1 MNLAQLVKSQTLATL
16 LQALDAAGE
25 LTAGRTVQARLASLE
40 PDGTATAMIGETK
53 VALVLAGPQAR
64 QAALQPGATLMLR
77 LDPPEQPGG
86 DLRATLVEVRPPS
99 ASSAGQV
106 QPQQAQTPASAQPNT
121 SPAPL
126 PASARPPSAP
136 VPSSPAPQV
145 ASAPA
150 TAAPQT
156 AHPPSPV
163 AVQQALLQQALQT
176 LGPSAAQAAI
186 PTSTATA
193 PAPAAPAGQ
202 APASGAAT
210 TPTASAL
217 ATAAASPAIPTAAVA
232 RAMAGPLLGPV
243 LQRQAGLAPLFANL
257 RALAQG
263 SISLALPKTLPPAI
277 QQVLAQAVPA
287 ERQAPT
293 ATRLKEAFQA
303 SGLFLDMRQAAGLPM
318 PRQDD
323 LKAGLQALRET
334 LLPIIDALSPNPKA
348 DRQDHGGLQG
358 AGQQADA
365 TSIDQ
370 PAHLAPPR
378 RDGPLA
384 PQPAVEPSLAPGEKP
399 LAIAETLLDQTE
411 AALDRIKL
419 TQYAS
424 LPLEPAR
431 QDAVQPAQRWLA
443 EIPLAF
449 QQGITMLPLQVE
461 RDAPRRDVQGVTPPV
476 WRIRFALDVEPMGPL
491 QGVVTLQGRDV
502 GVSIWAEREETSQL
516 LRGAAPGLEGALLD
530 ADFASGAID
539 IHTGQPRVM
548 QPTAGQFLDRLS

>member
-16 LQALDAAGE
+16 LQALDASGE
-25 LTAGRTVQARLASLE
+25 LTAGRTVQARLTSLD

-53 VALVLAGPQAR
+53 VALLLAGPQAR
-64 QAALQPGATLMLR
+64 QAVLQPGATLLLR

-99 ASSAGQV
+99 
-106 QPQQAQTPASAQPNT
+106 TPASGQAQPQ
-121 SPAPL
+121 PAPAPQPVQAATP
-126 PASARPPSAP
+126 PASASAPARSAPTSAP
-136 VPSSPAPQV
+136 VPAPQ
-145 ASAPA
+145 PA
-150 TAAPQT
+150 ATPALAVTQV

-163 AVQQALLQQALQT
+163 AVQQAFLQQALQT
-176 LGPSAAQAAI
+176 RGLPAAQPAGSPPVAAGATPAASSAAG
-186 PTSTATA
+186 
-193 PAPAAPAGQ
+193 PAPAT
-202 APASGAAT
+202 AA
-210 TPTASAL
+210 
-217 ATAAASPAIPTAAVA
+217 ATAAASALTAATA
-232 RAMAGPLLGPV
+232 RAVAGPLLGPM

-257 RALAQG
+257 HAIAQG

-277 QQVLAQAVPA
+277 QQVLAQALPA
-287 ERQAPT
+287 ERQVPT
-293 ATRLKEAFQA
+293 AAKLREAFQA
-303 SGLFLDMRQAAGLPM
+303 SGLFLDARQAAGLPA
-318 PRQDD
+318 PRQGD
-323 LKAGLQALRET
+323 LKAGLQMLRET
-334 LLPIIDALSPNPKA
+334 LLPIIDALSPDPKA
-348 DRQDHGGLQG
+348 GRHDHSNGQT
-358 AGQQADA
+358 ADQQAGA
-365 TSIDQ
+365 TDPS
-370 PAHLAPPR
+370 ARLAPPR
-378 RDGPLA
+378 RDGPLS
-384 PQPAVEPSLAPGEKP
+384 PQPALEPSLAPGEKP

-431 QDAVQPAQRWLA
+431 QDGAQPAQRWLA

-461 RDAPRRDVQGVTPPV
+461 RDAPRRDAQGASLPI

>member
-1 MNLAQLVKSQTLATL
+1 MNLAQLVKSQTFATL

-40 PDGTATAMIGETK
+40 PDGTATAMIGDSK

-64 QAALQPGATLMLR
+64 QAALQPGATLLLR

-86 DLRATLVEVRPPS
+86 DLRATLVEVRPPA
-99 ASSAGQV
+99 ASTTGQA
-106 QPQQAQTPASAQPNT
+106 QPQPA
-121 SPAPL
+121 
-126 PASARPPSAP
+126 
-136 VPSSPAPQV
+136 PAPQPAQPTAPPAPAAAPARPTPATV
-145 ASAPA
+145 LPPAPQPAATSAPA
-150 TAAPQT
+150 TTAQA

-163 AVQQALLQQALQT
+163 AMQQALLQQALKA
-176 LGPSAAQAAI
+176 LGLPAAQAA
-186 PTSTATA
+186 AT
-193 PAPAAPAGQ
+193 PPAAAG
-202 APASGAAT
+202 AASTNSPASPT
-210 TPTASAL
+210 T
-217 ATAAASPAIPTAAVA
+217 AASPAAPVITAATA
-232 RAMAGPLLGPV
+232 RAIAGPLLGPM
-243 LQRQAGLAPLFANL
+243 LQQQGGLAPLFANL
-257 RALAQG
+257 RAIAQG

-277 QQVLAQAVPA
+277 QQVLAQAIPA

-293 ATRLKEAFQA
+293 AARLKEAFQA
-303 SGLFLDMRQAAGLPM
+303 SGLFLDARQAAALPA
-318 PRQDD
+318 PRQGD

-334 LLPIIDALSPNPKA
+334 LLPIIDALSPDPKA
-348 DRQDHGGLQG
+348 SRHEHGNDQAADQQAG
-358 AGQQADA
+358 AGDPS
-365 TSIDQ
+365 TR
-370 PAHLAPPR
+370 LAPPR

-384 PQPAVEPSLAPGEKP
+384 PQPAVEPSLSPGEKP

-431 QDAVQPAQRWLA
+431 QDGTQPAQRWLA

-449 QQGITMLPLQVE
+449 QQGISMLPLQVE
-461 RDAPRRDVQGVTPPV
+461 RDPPRRDAQGVSPPV

>member
-16 LQALDAAGE
+16 LQALDAGGE

-53 VALVLAGPQAR
+53 VALVLAGPQAK
-64 QAALQPGATLMLR
+64 QAAIQPGATLMLR

-86 DLRATLVEVRPPS
+86 DLRATLVEIRPPS
-99 ASSAGQV
+99 ATSGQS
-106 QPQQAQTPASAQPNT
+106 QPQPA
-121 SPAPL
+121 
-126 PASARPPSAP
+126 
-136 VPSSPAPQV
+136 PAPQPAQPAV
-145 ASAPA
+145 PSASTMAPA
-150 TAAPQT
+150 RPNPAAVPGAAPQPAVALAPT
-156 AHPPSPV
+156 VAQAAHPPSPV
-163 AVQQALLQQALQT
+163 AVQQAFLQQALKT
-176 LGPSAAQAAI
+176 LGLPAAQTATTPA
-186 PTSTATA
+186 TSTAA
-193 PAPAAPAGQ
+193 N
-202 APASGAAT
+202 PAS
-210 TPTASAL
+210 P
-217 ATAAASPAIPTAAVA
+217 TAAASSAAPVITAATA
-232 RAMAGPLLGPV
+232 RAIAGPLLGPM
-243 LQRQAGLAPLFANL
+243 LQQQAGLAPLFANL
-257 RALAQG
+257 RAIAQG

-293 ATRLKEAFQA
+293 AAKLKEAFRA
-303 SGLFLDMRQAAGLPM
+303 SGLFLDARQAAALPA
-318 PRQDD
+318 PRQGD
-323 LKAGLQALRET
+323 LKATLQALRET
-334 LLPIIDALSPNPKA
+334 LLPIIDALSPDPKA
-348 DRQDHGGLQG
+348 SRHEHGNAPG
-358 AGQQADA
+358 AEQQADLA
-365 TSIDQ
+365 SADQ
-370 PAHLAPPR
+370 PARLAPPR

-384 PQPAVEPSLAPGEKP
+384 PQPAVEPSLTPGEKP

-431 QDAVQPAQRWLA
+431 QDGTQAAQRWLA

-449 QQGITMLPLQVE
+449 QHGITMLPLQVE
-461 RDAPRRDVQGVTPPV
+461 RDAPRRDAQGVTPPI

-491 QGVVTLQGRDV
+491 QAVVTLQGRDV

-516 LRGAAPGLEGALLD
+516 LRGAAPSLEGALLN

>member
-16 LQALDAAGE
+16 LQALDAGGE

-40 PDGTATAMIGETK
+40 SDGTATAMIGETK

-64 QAALQPGATLMLR
+64 QTALQPGATLLLR

-99 ASSAGQV
+99 APASG
-106 QPQQAQTPASAQPNT
+106 QPQQQPAQALAPTSPITPPASAATPPRAV
-121 SPAPL
+121 PAT
-126 PASARPPSAP
+126 AP
-136 VPSSPAPQV
+136 VPASQPV
-145 ASAPA
+145 TTSAPA
-150 TAAPQT
+150 VLQV

-163 AVQQALLQQALQT
+163 AVQQAFLQQALQT
-176 LGPSAAQAAI
+176 LGLPAAQPAATPPAAAGAA
-186 PTSTATA
+186 PTASTTAGAASPTAAT
-193 PAPAAPAGQ
+193 APAAPAIT
-202 APASGAAT
+202 AAT
-210 TPTASAL
+210 
-217 ATAAASPAIPTAAVA
+217 A

-243 LQRQAGLAPLFANL
+243 LQRQDGLAPLFANL

-263 SISLALPKTLPPAI
+263 TISLALPKTLPPAI
-277 QQVLAQAVPA
+277 QQVLAQAIPA

-293 ATRLKEAFQA
+293 AAKLKDALQA
-303 SGLFLDMRQAAGLPM
+303 SGLFLEARQAAGLPM
-318 PRQDD
+318 PRQGD

-334 LLPIIDALSPNPKA
+334 LLPIVDFLSPTPKA
-348 DRQDHGGLQG
+348 SRQDHGGVPSD
-358 AGQQADA
+358 QQADPA
-365 TSIDQ
+365 PDQ
-370 PAHLAPPR
+370 SARLAPPR
-378 RDGPLA
+378 RDGPLV
-384 PQPAVEPSLAPGEKP
+384 PQPAAEPSLAPGEKP

-419 TQYAS
+419 AQYAS

-431 QDAVQPAQRWLA
+431 QDGTQPAQRWLA

-461 RDAPRRDVQGVTPPV
+461 RDAPRRDAQGVSPPV

>member
-16 LQALDAAGE
+16 LQALDAGGE

-53 VALVLAGPQAR
+53 VALVLAGPQAK
-64 QAALQPGATLMLR
+64 QVALQPGATLMLR

-86 DLRATLVEVRPPS
+86 DLRATLVEIRPPS
-99 ASSAGQV
+99 ATSGQS
-106 QPQQAQTPASAQPNT
+106 QPQPA
-121 SPAPL
+121 
-126 PASARPPSAP
+126 
-136 VPSSPAPQV
+136 PAPQPAQPAV
-145 ASAPA
+145 PPASTMAPA
-150 TAAPQT
+150 RPNPAAVPGAAPQPAVALAPT
-156 AHPPSPV
+156 VAQAAHPPSPV
-163 AVQQALLQQALQT
+163 AVQQAFLQQALKT
-176 LGPSAAQAAI
+176 LGLPAAQTATTPA
-186 PTSTATA
+186 TSTAA
-193 PAPAAPAGQ
+193 N
-202 APASGAAT
+202 PAS
-210 TPTASAL
+210 P
-217 ATAAASPAIPTAAVA
+217 TAAASSAAPVITAATA
-232 RAMAGPLLGPV
+232 RAIAGPLLGPM
-243 LQRQAGLAPLFANL
+243 LQQQAGLAPLFANL
-257 RALAQG
+257 RAIAQG

-293 ATRLKEAFQA
+293 AAKLKEAFRA
-303 SGLFLDMRQAAGLPM
+303 SGLFLDARQAAALPA
-318 PRQDD
+318 PRQGD
-323 LKAGLQALRET
+323 LKAGLLALRET
-334 LLPIIDALSPNPKA
+334 LLPIIDALSPDPKA
-348 DRQDHGGLQG
+348 SRHEHGPD
-358 AGQQADA
+358 QAADPQA
-365 TSIDQ
+365 SSTDQ
-370 PAHLAPPR
+370 SPRLAPPR

-384 PQPAVEPSLAPGEKP
+384 PQPAVEPSLTPGEKP

-431 QDAVQPAQRWLA
+431 QDGTQAGQRWLA
-443 EIPLAF
+443 EVPLAF
-449 QQGITMLPLQVE
+449 QQGVSMLPLQVE
-461 RDAPRRDVQGVTPPV
+461 REPPRRDAQGVSPPV

-491 QGVVTLQGRDV
+491 QAVVTLQGRDV

-516 LRGAAPGLEGALLD
+516 LRSAAPGLEGALLD

>member
-16 LQALDAAGE
+16 LQALDASGE
-25 LTAGRTVQARLASLE
+25 LTAGRTAQARLVSLE

-64 QAALQPGATLMLR
+64 QAALQPGSTLMLR

-99 ASSAGQV
+99 APASG
-106 QPQQAQTPASAQPNT
+106 QAQQQPAQALPAAQPDG

-126 PASARPPSAP
+126 PTSARPLTAP
-136 VPSSPAPQV
+136 VPLPASQV
-145 ASAPA
+145 VPALAPVIV
-150 TAAPQT
+150 QT
-156 AHPPSPV
+156 AHPLSPV

-176 LGPSAAQAAI
+176 PGRPTAQ
-186 PTSTATA
+186 P
-193 PAPAAPAGQ
+193 PAPATAAP
-202 APASGAAT
+202 AAT
-210 TPTASAL
+210 TPTVPNPAS
-217 ATAAASPAIPTAAVA
+217 TAAAPAALTAAAA
-232 RAMAGPLLGPV
+232 RAIAGPLLGRV

-263 SISLALPKTLPPAI
+263 SISLALPKTLPPAV
-277 QQVLAQAVPA
+277 QQVLAQALPA

-293 ATRLKEAFQA
+293 AAKLKEAFQA
-303 SGLFLDMRQAAGLPM
+303 SGLFLDMRQAAGQPA
-318 PRQDD
+318 PRQGD

-334 LLPIIDALSPNPKA
+334 LLPIIDALSPDPKA
-348 DRQDHGGLQG
+348 GRQDLGRGQG
-358 AGQQADA
+358 AEQQADP
-365 TSIDQ
+365 TSGDQ
-370 PAHLAPPR
+370 TARLAPPR
-378 RDGPLA
+378 RDGPLS
-384 PQPAVEPSLAPGEKP
+384 PQPAAEPSLTPGEKP

-431 QDAVQPAQRWLA
+431 QDGTQPAQRWLA
-443 EIPLAF
+443 EIPIAF
-449 QQGITMLPLQVE
+449 HQGTAILPLQVE
-461 RDAPRRDVQGVTPPV
+461 RDAPRRDAQGVSPPI

-516 LRGAAPGLEGALLD
+516 LRGAAPGLEGALLN

-548 QPTAGQFLDRLS
+548 QPTAGQYLDRLS

>member
-16 LQALDAAGE
+16 LQALDAGGE

-53 VALVLAGPQAR
+53 VALVLAGPQAK
-64 QAALQPGATLMLR
+64 QAAIQPGATLMLR

-99 ASSAGQV
+99 ATSGQS
-106 QPQQAQTPASAQPNT
+106 QPQPAPTPQPAQPAVPSAST
-121 SPAPL
+121 MAP
-126 PASARPPSAP
+126 ARPNPAA
-136 VPSSPAPQV
+136 VPG
-145 ASAPA
+145 
-150 TAAPQT
+150 AAPQPAVALAPT
-156 AHPPSPV
+156 VAQAAHPPSPV
-163 AVQQALLQQALQT
+163 AVQQAFLQQALKT
-176 LGPSAAQAAI
+176 LGLPAAQTATTPA
-186 PTSTATA
+186 TSTAA
-193 PAPAAPAGQ
+193 N
-202 APASGAAT
+202 
-210 TPTASAL
+210 PTSP
-217 ATAAASPAIPTAAVA
+217 TAAASSAAPVITAATA
-232 RAMAGPLLGPV
+232 RAIAGPLLGPM
-243 LQRQAGLAPLFANL
+243 LQQQAGLAPLFANL
-257 RALAQG
+257 RAIAQG

-293 ATRLKEAFQA
+293 AAKLKEAFRA
-303 SGLFLDMRQAAGLPM
+303 SGLFLDARQAAALPA
-318 PRQDD
+318 PRQGD
-323 LKAGLQALRET
+323 LKATLQALRET
-334 LLPIIDALSPNPKA
+334 LLPIIDALSPDPKA
-348 DRQDHGGLQG
+348 SRHEHGNAPG
-358 AGQQADA
+358 AEQQADLA
-365 TSIDQ
+365 SADQ
-370 PAHLAPPR
+370 PARLAPPR

-384 PQPAVEPSLAPGEKP
+384 PQPAVEPSLTPGEKP

-431 QDAVQPAQRWLA
+431 QDGTQAAQRWLA

-449 QQGITMLPLQVE
+449 QQGVSMLPLQVE
-461 RDAPRRDVQGVTPPV
+461 REPPRRDAQGVSPPV

-491 QGVVTLQGRDV
+491 QAVVTLQGRDV

-530 ADFASGAID
+530 ADFASSAID

>member
-16 LQALDAAGE
+16 LQALDAGGE

-53 VALVLAGPQAR
+53 VALVLAGPQAK
-64 QAALQPGATLMLR
+64 QAAIQPGATLMLR

-99 ASSAGQV
+99 ATSGQS
-106 QPQQAQTPASAQPNT
+106 QPQPA
-121 SPAPL
+121 
-126 PASARPPSAP
+126 
-136 VPSSPAPQV
+136 PAPQPAQPAV
-145 ASAPA
+145 PSASTMAPA
-150 TAAPQT
+150 RPNPAAVPGAAPQPAVALAPT
-156 AHPPSPV
+156 VAQAAHPPSPV
-163 AVQQALLQQALQT
+163 AVQQAFLQQALKT
-176 LGPSAAQAAI
+176 LGLPAAQTATTPA
-186 PTSTATA
+186 TSTAA
-193 PAPAAPAGQ
+193 N
-202 APASGAAT
+202 PAS
-210 TPTASAL
+210 P
-217 ATAAASPAIPTAAVA
+217 TAAASSAAPVITAATA
-232 RAMAGPLLGPV
+232 RAIAGPLLGPM
-243 LQRQAGLAPLFANL
+243 LQQQAGLAPLFANL
-257 RALAQG
+257 RAIAQG

-293 ATRLKEAFQA
+293 AAKLKEAFRA
-303 SGLFLDMRQAAGLPM
+303 SGLFLDARQAAALPA
-318 PRQDD
+318 PRQGD
-323 LKAGLQALRET
+323 LKATLQALRET
-334 LLPIIDALSPNPKA
+334 LLPIIDALSPDPKA
-348 DRQDHGGLQG
+348 SRHEHGNAPG
-358 AGQQADA
+358 AEQQADLA
-365 TSIDQ
+365 SADQ
-370 PAHLAPPR
+370 PARLAPPR

-384 PQPAVEPSLAPGEKP
+384 PQPAVEPSLTPGEKP
-399 LAIAETLLDQTE
+399 PAIAETLLDQTE

-431 QDAVQPAQRWLA
+431 QDGTQAGQRWLA
-443 EIPLAF
+443 EVPLAF
-449 QQGITMLPLQVE
+449 QQGVSMLPLQVE
-461 RDAPRRDVQGVTPPV
+461 REPPRRDAQGVSPPV

-491 QGVVTLQGRDV
+491 QAVVTLQGRDV

-516 LRGAAPGLEGALLD
+516 LRGATPGLEGALLD

>member
-16 LQALDAAGE
+16 LQALDAGGE
-25 LTAGRTVQARLASLE
+25 LTAGRTVQARLSSFE
-40 PDGTATAMIGETK
+40 PDGTVTATIGDTK

-86 DLRATLVEVRPPS
+86 DLRATLVDVRPPKAP
-99 ASSAGQV
+99 ASG
-106 QPQQAQTPASAQPNT
+106 QPQQQPAQTSAPAPPQPTIPSASAA
-121 SPAPL
+121 APL
-126 PASARPPSAP
+126 RTVLTTA
-136 VPSSPAPQV
+136 PAPQPV
-145 ASAPA
+145 TTPVLAPA
-150 TAAPQT
+150 PPQA

-163 AVQQALLQQALQT
+163 AVQQAFLQQALQT
-176 LGPSAAQAAI
+176 LGLSAAQPAAA
-186 PTSTATA
+186 PPAAARAAPATSTTTNSASSAAATTSTAPVIT
-193 PAPAAPAGQ
+193 
-202 APASGAAT
+202 AAT
-210 TPTASAL
+210 
-217 ATAAASPAIPTAAVA
+217 A
-232 RAMAGPLLGPV
+232 RAVAGPLLGPL
-243 LQRQAGLAPLFANL
+243 LQRQDGLAPLFANL

-263 SISLALPKTLPPAI
+263 TISLALPKTLPPAI

-293 ATRLKEAFQA
+293 ATRLKEALQA
-303 SGLFLDMRQAAGLPM
+303 SGLFLEARQAAGLPL
-318 PRQDD
+318 PRQGD

-334 LLPIIDALSPNPKA
+334 LLPIVDSLSPDPKA
-348 DRQDHGGLQG
+348 SRQDHGGNPSG
-358 AGQQADA
+358 DQQADPA
-365 TSIDQ
+365 PDQ
-370 PAHLAPPR
+370 SSRPTPPR

-384 PQPAVEPSLAPGEKP
+384 SQPAVEPSLKPGEKP

-411 AALDRIKL
+411 AALDRVKL
-419 TQYAS
+419 SQYAS
-424 LPLEPAR
+424 LPLEAAR
-431 QDAVQPAQRWLA
+431 QDGVQPAQRWLA

-461 RDAPRRDVQGVTPPV
+461 RDAPRRDVQGVSPPV

-530 ADFASGAID
+530 ADFPSGAID

>member
-16 LQALDAAGE
+16 LQALDAGGE

-53 VALVLAGPQAR
+53 VALVLAGPQAK
-64 QAALQPGATLMLR
+64 QAAIQPGATLMLR

-99 ASSAGQV
+99 ATSGQS
-106 QPQQAQTPASAQPNT
+106 QPQPA
-121 SPAPL
+121 
-126 PASARPPSAP
+126 
-136 VPSSPAPQV
+136 PAPQPAQPAV
-145 ASAPA
+145 PSASTMAPA
-150 TAAPQT
+150 RPNPAAVPGAAPQPAVALAPT
-156 AHPPSPV
+156 VAQAAHPPSPV
-163 AVQQALLQQALQT
+163 AVQQAFLQQALKT
-176 LGPSAAQAAI
+176 LGLPAAQTATTPA
-186 PTSTATA
+186 TSTAA
-193 PAPAAPAGQ
+193 N
-202 APASGAAT
+202 PAS
-210 TPTASAL
+210 P
-217 ATAAASPAIPTAAVA
+217 TAAASSAAPVITAATA
-232 RAMAGPLLGPV
+232 RAIAGPLLGPM
-243 LQRQAGLAPLFANL
+243 LQQQAGLAPLFANL
-257 RALAQG
+257 RAIAQG

-293 ATRLKEAFQA
+293 AAKLKEAFRA
-303 SGLFLDMRQAAGLPM
+303 SGLFLDARQAAALPA
-318 PRQDD
+318 PRQGD
-323 LKAGLQALRET
+323 LKAGLLALRET
-334 LLPIIDALSPNPKA
+334 LLPIIDALSPDPKA
-348 DRQDHGGLQG
+348 SRHEHGPD
-358 AGQQADA
+358 QAADPQA
-365 TSIDQ
+365 SSTDQ
-370 PAHLAPPR
+370 SPRLAPPR

-384 PQPAVEPSLAPGEKP
+384 PQPAVEPSLTPGEKP

-431 QDAVQPAQRWLA
+431 QDGTQAGQRWLA
-443 EIPLAF
+443 EVPLAF
-449 QQGITMLPLQVE
+449 QQGVSMLPLQVE
-461 RDAPRRDVQGVTPPV
+461 REPPRRDAQGVSPPV

-491 QGVVTLQGRDV
+491 QAVVTLQGRDV

-516 LRGAAPGLEGALLD
+516 LRSAAPGLEGALLD

>member
-1 MNLAQLVKSQTLATL
+1 MNLALLVKSQTLATL
-16 LQALDAAGE
+16 LQALDAGGE

-64 QAALQPGATLMLR
+64 QAALQPGATLLLR

-86 DLRATLVEVRPPS
+86 DLRATLVEVRPPT
-99 ASSAGQV
+99 ASSSGQT
-106 QPQQAQTPASAQPNT
+106 QPQTASVPQPAQPNVPPAST
-121 SPAPL
+121 AVPARPIPAAVPTPAPE
-126 PASARPPSAP
+126 PAAT
-136 VPSSPAPQV
+136 PAP
-145 ASAPA
+145 
-150 TAAPQT
+150 AA

-163 AVQQALLQQALQT
+163 AMQQAFLQQALQT
-176 LGPSAAQAAI
+176 LRPSAAQPAG
-186 PTSTATA
+186 SNTATTGPTLTTSNA
-193 PAPAAPAGQ
+193 AAPAL
-202 APASGAAT
+202 P
-210 TPTASAL
+210 
-217 ATAAASPAIPTAAVA
+217 TAAASPAAPVLTAAAA
-232 RAMAGPLLGPV
+232 RVVAGPLLGPL
-243 LQRQAGLAPLFANL
+243 LQRQDGLAPLFANL
-257 RALAQG
+257 RALALG
-263 SISLALPKTLPPAI
+263 SIALALPKTLPPAI
-277 QQVLAQAVPA
+277 QHVLAQAVPA
-287 ERQAPT
+287 ERQAPS
-293 ATRLKEAFQA
+293 AARLKEAFQA
-303 SGLFLDMRQAAGLPM
+303 SGLFLDMRQVAGLPT
-318 PRQDD
+318 PRRGD
-323 LKAGLQALRET
+323 LKAGLQTLRET
-334 LLPIIDALSPNPKA
+334 LLPIIDALSLDPKA
-348 DRQDHGGLQG
+348 SRHEHGGIPV
-358 AGQQADA
+358 ADQQADSA
-365 TSIDQ
+365 INDQ
-370 PAHLAPPR
+370 PARLAPPR

-384 PQPAVEPSLAPGEKP
+384 PQPTVEPSLTPGEKP

-431 QDAVQPAQRWLA
+431 QDGTQPAQRWLA

-449 QQGITMLPLQVE
+449 QQGISMLPLQIE
-461 RDAPRRDVQGVTPPV
+461 REPPRREAQGVSPPV

-516 LRGAAPGLEGALLD
+516 LRGAAPGLESALLH

>member
-1 MNLAQLVKSQTLATL
+1 MNLAQLVKSQTFATL

-25 LTAGRTVQARLASLE
+25 LTAGRTVQARLAALE
-40 PDGTATAMIGETK
+40 PDGTATAIIGETK

-86 DLRATLVEVRPPS
+86 DLRATLVEIRPP
-99 ASSAGQV
+99 AAATTGQT
-106 QPQQAQTPASAQPNT
+106 QPQPAAAPQPAQPN
-121 SPAPL
+121 AP
-126 PASARPPSAP
+126 PASTAAPARPIPAAIP
-136 VPSSPAPQV
+136 APAPQ
-145 ASAPA
+145 PA
-150 TAAPQT
+150 ATPTLAQA

-176 LGPSAAQAAI
+176 LGL
-186 PTSTATA
+186 STPQPAGSSTITAGAA
-193 PAPAAPAGQ
+193 PANATVANPAAP
-202 APASGAAT
+202 T
-210 TPTASAL
+210 TV
-217 ATAAASPAIPTAAVA
+217 ASPAAPTITAGNA
-232 RAMAGPLLGPV
+232 RAIAGPLLGPM
-243 LQRQAGLAPLFANL
+243 LQHQAGLAPLFANL
-257 RALAQG
+257 RAIAQG

-277 QQVLAQAVPA
+277 QQVLAQAIPA
-287 ERQAPT
+287 ERQPPT
-293 ATRLKEAFQA
+293 AAKLKEAFQA
-303 SGLFLDMRQAAGLPM
+303 SGLFLDARQAAAVPA
-318 PRQDD
+318 PRQGD

-334 LLPIIDALSPNPKA
+334 LLPIIDALSPDPKA
-348 DRQDHGGLQG
+348 SRHEHASAEQL
-358 AGQQADA
+358 ADTAA
-365 TSIDQ
+365 TDQ
-370 PAHLAPPR
+370 PARLAPPR
-378 RDGPLA
+378 RDGPLS
-384 PQPAVEPSLAPGEKP
+384 PQPAVEPSLTPGEKP

-431 QDAVQPAQRWLA
+431 QDGAQPAQRWLA

-461 RDAPRRDVQGVTPPV
+461 RDAPRRDAQEISPPL

>member
-16 LQALDAAGE
+16 LQALDAGGE

-40 PDGTATAMIGETK
+40 PDGTATAMIGDSK

-64 QAALQPGATLMLR
+64 QAALQPGATLLLR

-99 ASSAGQV
+99 AAATGQT
-106 QPQQAQTPASAQPNT
+106 QPQPAAAPQPAQPNAPPASTAAPARPNPAAVLAPVPQPAT
-121 SPAPL
+121 SPA
-126 PASARPPSAP
+126 S
-136 VPSSPAPQV
+136 VV
-145 ASAPA
+145 AQA
-150 TAAPQT
+150 
-156 AHPPSPV
+156 AHPPSPI
-163 AVQQALLQQALQT
+163 AVQQAFLQQALQA
-176 LGPSAAQAAI
+176 LGLPAAQTAATPAMGAGST
-186 PTSTATA
+186 PTANPTPPAGATS
-193 PAPAAPAGQ
+193 PAAPVIT
-202 APASGAAT
+202 AAT
-210 TPTASAL
+210 
-217 ATAAASPAIPTAAVA
+217 A
-232 RAMAGPLLGPV
+232 RAIAGPLLGPM
-243 LQRQAGLAPLFANL
+243 LQHQAGLAPLFANL

-263 SISLALPKTLPPAI
+263 TISLALPKTLPPAI
-277 QQVLAQAVPA
+277 QQVLAQAIPA

-293 ATRLKEAFQA
+293 AARLKEAFQT
-303 SGLFLDMRQAAGLPM
+303 SGLFLDARQAAALPA
-318 PRQDD
+318 PRQGD

-334 LLPIIDALSPNPKA
+334 LLPIIDALSPDPKA
-348 DRQDHGGLQG
+348 SRHEHGSEQTAELQTG
-358 AGQQADA
+358 S
-365 TSIDQ
+365 TDQ
-370 PAHLAPPR
+370 STRLAPPR
-378 RDGPLA
+378 RDGPLT
-384 PQPAVEPSLAPGEKP
+384 PQPAIEPSLAPGEKP

-431 QDAVQPAQRWLA
+431 QDGTQPAQRWLA

-449 QQGITMLPLQVE
+449 QQGISMLPLQVE
-461 RDAPRRDVQGVTPPV
+461 RDPPRRDAQGVSPPV

>member
-16 LQALDAAGE
+16 LQALDAGGE

-53 VALVLAGPQAR
+53 VALVLAGPQAK
-64 QAALQPGATLMLR
+64 QAAIQPGATLMLR

-99 ASSAGQV
+99 ATSGQS
-106 QPQQAQTPASAQPNT
+106 QPQPAPTPQPAQPAVPSAST
-121 SPAPL
+121 MAP
-126 PASARPPSAP
+126 ARPNPAA
-136 VPSSPAPQV
+136 VPG
-145 ASAPA
+145 
-150 TAAPQT
+150 AAPQPAVALAPT
-156 AHPPSPV
+156 VAQAAHPPSPV
-163 AVQQALLQQALQT
+163 AVQQAFLQQALKT
-176 LGPSAAQAAI
+176 LGLPAAQTATTPA
-186 PTSTATA
+186 TSTAA
-193 PAPAAPAGQ
+193 N
-202 APASGAAT
+202 PAS
-210 TPTASAL
+210 P
-217 ATAAASPAIPTAAVA
+217 TAAASSAAPVITAATA
-232 RAMAGPLLGPV
+232 RAIAGPLLGPM
-243 LQRQAGLAPLFANL
+243 LQQQAGLAPLFANL
-257 RALAQG
+257 RAIAQG

-293 ATRLKEAFQA
+293 AAKLKEAFRA
-303 SGLFLDMRQAAGLPM
+303 SGLFLDARQAAALPA
-318 PRQDD
+318 PRQGD
-323 LKAGLQALRET
+323 LKATLQALRET
-334 LLPIIDALSPNPKA
+334 LLPIIDALSPDPKA
-348 DRQDHGGLQG
+348 SRHEHGNAPG
-358 AGQQADA
+358 AEQQADLA
-365 TSIDQ
+365 SADQ
-370 PAHLAPPR
+370 PARLAPPR

-384 PQPAVEPSLAPGEKP
+384 PQPAVEPSLTPGEKP
-399 LAIAETLLDQTE
+399 LAIAEPLLDQTK

-431 QDAVQPAQRWLA
+431 QDGTQAGQRWLA
-443 EIPLAF
+443 EVPLAF
-449 QQGITMLPLQVE
+449 QQGVSMLPLQVE
-461 RDAPRRDVQGVTPPV
+461 REPPRRDAQGVSPPV

-491 QGVVTLQGRDV
+491 QAVVTLQGRDV

-530 ADFASGAID
+530 ADFASSAID

>member
-16 LQALDAAGE
+16 LQALDAGGE
-25 LTAGRTVQARLASLE
+25 LTAGRTVQARLSSLD
-40 PDGTATAMIGETK
+40 PDGTATAMIGDTK

-86 DLRATLVEVRPPS
+86 DLPATLVEVRPPN
-99 ASSAGQV
+99 APAPG
-106 QPQQAQTPASAQPNT
+106 QPQQPAQAPAPLQPTTPPASAA
-121 SPAPL
+121 APL
-126 PASARPPSAP
+126 RTVLTTA
-136 VPSSPAPQV
+136 PAPQPV
-145 ASAPA
+145 TTPVLAP
-150 TAAPQT
+150 AAPQA

-163 AVQQALLQQALQT
+163 AAQQAFLQQALQT
-176 LGPSAAQAAI
+176 LGLSAAQPAAA
-186 PTSTATA
+186 PPATAGTTPATSTTTNFAS
-193 PAPAAPAGQ
+193 PA
-202 APASGAAT
+202 AAT
-210 TPTASAL
+210 TSAAPVITA
-217 ATAAASPAIPTAAVA
+217 ATARAV
-232 RAMAGPLLGPV
+232 AGPLLGPL
-243 LQRQAGLAPLFANL
+243 LQRQDGLAPLFANL

-263 SISLALPKTLPPAI
+263 TISLALPKTLPPAI

-293 ATRLKEAFQA
+293 AAKLKEALQA
-303 SGLFLDMRQAAGLPM
+303 SGLFLEARQAAGLPL
-318 PRQDD
+318 PRQGD
-323 LKAGLQALRET
+323 LKASLQTLRET
-334 LLPIIDALSPNPKA
+334 LLPIVDSLSPDPKA
-348 DRQDHGGLQG
+348 SRQDHGGNP
-358 AGQQADA
+358 AGDQQADPA
-365 TSIDQ
+365 PDQ
-370 PAHLAPPR
+370 SSRPTPPR

-384 PQPAVEPSLAPGEKP
+384 SQSAVEPSLKPGEKP

-411 AALDRIKL
+411 AALDRVKL
-419 TQYAS
+419 SQYAS

-431 QDAVQPAQRWLA
+431 QDGGQPAQRWLA

-449 QQGITMLPLQVE
+449 QQGISMLPLQVE
-461 RDAPRRDVQGVTPPV
+461 RDPPRRDAQGVSPPV

-502 GVSIWAEREETSQL
+502 GVSIWAEREDTSQL

>member
-16 LQALDAAGE
+16 LQALDASGE
-25 LTAGRTVQARLASLE
+25 LTAGRTVQVRLASLE
-40 PDGTATAMIGETK
+40 PDGTATAMIGDSK

-64 QAALQPGATLMLR
+64 QAALQPGATLLLR
-77 LDPPEQPGG
+77 LDPPEQAGG

-99 ASSAGQV
+99 AAATGQAL
-106 QPQQAQTPASAQPNT
+106 PPQTPASQPAQPAA
-121 SPAPL
+121 SPA
-126 PASARPPSAP
+126 S
-136 VPSSPAPQV
+136 
-145 ASAPA
+145 
-150 TAAPQT
+150 TAAPARLNPVAVPAAAPQPAAT
-156 AHPPSPV
+156 PASTVAQAAHPPSPV
-163 AVQQALLQQALQT
+163 AVQQAFLQQALQT
-176 LGPSAAQAAI
+176 LGLSATQ
-186 PTSTATA
+186 P
-193 PAPAAPAGQ
+193 
-202 APASGAAT
+202 AT
-210 TPTASAL
+210 TPPVAAGATSANATATNAASP
-217 ATAAASPAIPTAAVA
+217 TAAAPPTAPVMIAATA
-232 RAMAGPLLGPV
+232 RAVAGPLLGPM
-243 LQRQAGLAPLFANL
+243 LQQQAGLAPLFANL
-257 RALAQG
+257 RAIAQG

-293 ATRLKEAFQA
+293 AAKLKEAFQA
-303 SGLFLDMRQAAGLPM
+303 SGLFLDARQVAGLPA
-318 PRQDD
+318 PRQGD

-348 DRQDHGGLQG
+348 SRHDHGPDQT
-358 AGQQADA
+358 ADQQASS
-365 TSIDQ
+365 TDQ
-370 PAHLAPPR
+370 SARLAPPR

-384 PQPAVEPSLAPGEKP
+384 PQSSVEPSLAPGEKP

-431 QDAVQPAQRWLA
+431 QDGTQPAQRWLA

-449 QQGITMLPLQVE
+449 QQGISMLPLQVE
-461 RDAPRRDVQGVTPPV
+461 RDPPRRDAQGVSPPV

-516 LRGAAPGLEGALLD
+516 LRGAAPGLEGALLN

>member
-16 LQALDAAGE
+16 LQALDAGGE

-99 ASSAGQV
+99 TSASGQA
-106 QPQQAQTPASAQPNT
+106 QPQPTSAPQPAQAAAPPASTVAPARPTPAGA
-121 SPAPL
+121 PA
-126 PASARPPSAP
+126 
-136 VPSSPAPQV
+136 PAPQP
-145 ASAPA
+145 AAMPAPVVTQA
-150 TAAPQT
+150 

-163 AVQQALLQQALQT
+163 AMQQAFLQQALQT
-176 LGPSAAQAAI
+176 LGLPAAQAA
-186 PTSTATA
+186 ATHLV
-193 PAPAAPAGQ
+193 PAGAAPAN
-202 APASGAAT
+202 AAAT
-210 TPTASAL
+210 NTTSPTVAAAPTAPVIAA
-217 ATAAASPAIPTAAVA
+217 ATARAV
-232 RAMAGPLLGPV
+232 AGPLIGPM
-243 LQRQAGLAPLFANL
+243 LQQQAGLAPLFANL
-257 RALAQG
+257 RAIAQG

-277 QQVLAQAVPA
+277 QQVLAQALPA
-287 ERQAPT
+287 ERQPPT
-293 ATRLKEAFQA
+293 AAKLKEAFQA
-303 SGLFLDMRQAAGLPM
+303 SGLFLDARQAAGLPV
-318 PRQDD
+318 PRQGD
-323 LKAGLQALRET
+323 LKAGLQTLRET
-334 LLPIIDALSPNPKA
+334 LLPIIDALSPDPKA
-348 DRQDHGGLQG
+348 SRHEHGSGQ
-358 AGQQADA
+358 AVDQQAELASSDL
-365 TSIDQ
+365 
-370 PAHLAPPR
+370 PARLAPPR

-384 PQPAVEPSLAPGEKP
+384 PQPAAEPSLAPGEKP

-419 TQYAS
+419 AQYAS

-431 QDAVQPAQRWLA
+431 QDGSQPAQRWLA

-461 RDAPRRDVQGVTPPV
+461 RDAPRRDAQGLSPPI

-516 LRGAAPGLEGALLD
+516 LRGAAPGLEGALLN

>member
-1 MNLAQLVKSQTLATL
+1 MNLALLVKSQTFATL

-40 PDGTATAMIGETK
+40 PDGTAIALIGDSK

-64 QAALQPGATLMLR
+64 QAALQPGATLLLR

-99 ASSAGQV
+99 APTTGHAQS
-106 QPQQAQTPASAQPNT
+106 QPAPAAQTAQPAPPPASTA
-121 SPAPL
+121 AP
-126 PASARPPSAP
+126 ARPTPAP
-136 VPSSPAPQV
+136 VPNPAPQPV
-145 ASAPA
+145 ALPAPA
-150 TAAPQT
+150 VAQS
-156 AHPPSPV
+156 AHPPPPV
-163 AVQQALLQQALQT
+163 AVQQAFLQRTLQT
-176 LGPSAAQAAI
+176 LGLSATQPAV
-186 PTSTATA
+186 SAT
-193 PAPAAPAGQ
+193 
-202 APASGAAT
+202 PASGG
-210 TPTASAL
+210 TPAIPAPGNPASQ
-217 ATAAASPAIPTAAVA
+217 TAAATPPASVITAATA
-232 RAMAGPLLGPV
+232 RAVAGPLLGPM
-243 LQRQAGLAPLFANL
+243 LQQQAGLAPLFANL
-257 RALAQG
+257 RAIAQG

-277 QQVLAQAVPA
+277 QQVLAQAIPV
-287 ERQAPT
+287 ERQPPT
-293 ATRLKEAFQA
+293 AAKLKQAFQT
-303 SGLFLDMRQAAGLPM
+303 SGLFLDARQAAGLSV
-318 PRQDD
+318 PRQGD

-334 LLPIIDALSPNPKA
+334 LLPIIDALSPDPKA
-348 DRQDHGGLQG
+348 GRHEPGNGQTAD
-358 AGQQADA
+358 QQAGV
-365 TSIDQ
+365 TDQ
-370 PAHLAPPR
+370 SARLAPPR
-378 RDGPLA
+378 RDGPLS
-384 PQPAVEPSLAPGEKP
+384 PQPAMEPSLAPGEKP

-424 LPLEPAR
+424 LPLEAAR
-431 QDAVQPAQRWLA
+431 QDGTQPAQRWLA

-449 QQGITMLPLQVE
+449 QQGISMLPLQVE
-461 RDAPRRDVQGVTPPV
+461 RDPPRRDAQGVTPPI

-516 LRGAAPGLEGALLD
+516 LRGAAPGLEGALLA

>member
-16 LQALDAAGE
+16 LQALDAGGE

-53 VALVLAGPQAR
+53 VALVLAGPQAK
-64 QAALQPGATLMLR
+64 QVALQPGATLMLR

-86 DLRATLVEVRPPS
+86 DLRATLVEIRPPS
-99 ASSAGQV
+99 ATSGQS
-106 QPQQAQTPASAQPNT
+106 QPQPA
-121 SPAPL
+121 
-126 PASARPPSAP
+126 
-136 VPSSPAPQV
+136 PAPQPAQPAV
-145 ASAPA
+145 PPASTMAPA
-150 TAAPQT
+150 RPNPAAVPGAAPQPAVALAPT
-156 AHPPSPV
+156 VAQAAHPPSPV
-163 AVQQALLQQALQT
+163 AVQQAFLQQALKT
-176 LGPSAAQAAI
+176 LGLPAAQTATTPA
-186 PTSTATA
+186 TSTAA
-193 PAPAAPAGQ
+193 N
-202 APASGAAT
+202 PAS
-210 TPTASAL
+210 P
-217 ATAAASPAIPTAAVA
+217 TAAASSAAPVITAATA
-232 RAMAGPLLGPV
+232 RAIAGPLLGPM
-243 LQRQAGLAPLFANL
+243 LQQQAGLAPLFANL
-257 RALAQG
+257 RAIAQG

-293 ATRLKEAFQA
+293 AAKLKEAFRA
-303 SGLFLDMRQAAGLPM
+303 SGLFLDARQAAALPA
-318 PRQDD
+318 PRQGD
-323 LKAGLQALRET
+323 LKAGLLALRET
-334 LLPIIDALSPNPKA
+334 LLPIIDALSPDPKA
-348 DRQDHGGLQG
+348 SRHEHGPD
-358 AGQQADA
+358 QAADPQA
-365 TSIDQ
+365 SSTDQ
-370 PAHLAPPR
+370 SPRLAPPR

-384 PQPAVEPSLAPGEKP
+384 PQPAVEPSLTPGEKP

-431 QDAVQPAQRWLA
+431 QDGTQAGQRWLA
-443 EIPLAF
+443 EVPLAF
-449 QQGITMLPLQVE
+449 QQGVSMLPLQVE
-461 RDAPRRDVQGVTPPV
+461 REPPRRDAQGVSPPV

-491 QGVVTLQGRDV
+491 QAVVTLQGRDV